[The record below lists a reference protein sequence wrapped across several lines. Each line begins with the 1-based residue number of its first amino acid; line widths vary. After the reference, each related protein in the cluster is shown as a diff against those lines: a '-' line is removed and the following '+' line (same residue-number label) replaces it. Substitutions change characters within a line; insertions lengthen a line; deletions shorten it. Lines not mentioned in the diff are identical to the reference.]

1 MRPTLINM
9 VREPVERLISN
20 FYYLR
25 SHKRW
30 TGKKDV
36 PPVSWFTKNFEKCVL
51 TNDPECQV
59 VDICQNTILGT
70 ITLSRYCV
78 KRKDKTQKL
87 RKLLNLKFIFPQL
100 ILLFSLF
107 QILSDSVE
115 LQLTY
120 FCGGW
125 RECGNISSPSSLQL
139 AKYSVETGYSVVG
152 VVERFNT
159 SVNLLEA
166 VLPEWFRGAA
176 GLVTEDKR
184 NRNSHPGVREAVR
197 EVLEDRLENEI
208 DFYRFVNQRLSR
220 QEEQYLV

>member
-1 MRPTLINM
+1 M
-9 VREPVERLISN
+9 
-20 FYYLR
+20 
-25 SHKRW
+25 
-30 TGKKDV
+30 
-36 PPVSWFTKNFEKCVL
+36 
-51 TNDPECQV
+51 
-59 VDICQNTILGT
+59 
-70 ITLSRYCV
+70 
-78 KRKDKTQKL
+78 

-184 NRNSHPGVREAVR
+184 NRNSLFFMDMTSPDKKFDVCVFVPREYSSLDQYSATLGHKANHDREANAR
-197 EVLEDRLENEI
+197 
-208 DFYRFVNQRLSR
+208 
-220 QEEQYLV
+220 